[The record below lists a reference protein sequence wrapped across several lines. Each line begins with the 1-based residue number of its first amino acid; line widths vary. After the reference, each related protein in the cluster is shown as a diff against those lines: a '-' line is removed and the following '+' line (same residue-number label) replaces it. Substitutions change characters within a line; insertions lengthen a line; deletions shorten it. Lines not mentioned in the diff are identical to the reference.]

1 MGLGDF
7 LGGILGTQNNFHADP
22 RTNDYKVQQ
31 GGYASAAQQAILNAQ
46 KNQQDQGDY
55 INMLRGQ
62 AAGTGAPSVA
72 QMLLEQQTQRNA
84 QGAASSIASQRG
96 MNPALAA
103 KLALDQAAGQNQQSA
118 GQAAIL
124 RSQEQLQAQGL
135 LGQALGQQGS
145 QNNVLLNTTGGL
157 DANLQGL
164 GAQVSG
170 QNAQLALAADQIN
183 AGVAGQNAGTAG
195 ALVGGLIAGTGAA
208 GPMGSIKT
216 PGGASTGNA
225 NATLS
230 QGQESGTGAYT
241 AYGNVGVP
249 SSSAGGGMMGDA
261 SATFG
266 LGEGADAAALALSRG
281 GKVPG
286 RASVPGD
293 SLKND
298 KVPTDLSPGEIVVP
312 RSAST
317 DPDRAAAF
325 VRAVIRKQS
334 ASKGPQGYGAILALQ
349 KQHGDRLR
357 ALEARR

>member
-31 GGYASAAQQAILNAQ
+31 GNYGSAAQQAILNAQ
-46 KNQQDQGDY
+46 ANQQAQGDY

-62 AAGTGAPSVA
+62 VAGTGAPSVA

-84 QGAASSIASQRG
+84 QGAASAIASQRG

-164 GAQVSG
+164 GAQVAG
-170 QNAQLALAADQIN
+170 QNAQLALGADQIN

-195 ALVGGLIAGTGAA
+195 ALVGGLIAGAGAA

-216 PGGASTGNA
+216 PGGASTGGSA
-225 NATLS
+225 A
-230 QGQESGTGAYT
+230 GAGDY
-241 AYGNVGVP
+241 
-249 SSSAGGGMMGDA
+249 GGGAAATYGGGGGIMGGTDA
-261 SATFG
+261 SASFG

-286 RASVPGD
+286 RAVVPGN
-293 SLKND
+293 SPKND
-298 KVPTDLSPGEIVVP
+298 TVQGVLSPGEVVLP
-312 RSAST
+312 RTVAN

-325 VRAVIRKQS
+325 VRAIQRKK
-334 ASKGPQGYGAILALQ
+334 APTGYGAVLALQ
-349 KQHGDRLR
+349 RSHESRLR
-357 ALEARR
+357 ALESRR